1 MGWAGMGWDEQ
12 KVGWI
17 DHLARVHFGHKTLL
31 CGDQIG
37 VILGLLAQAYV
48 MQHQVPRP
56 GPVEEVTKS
65 HRAQPV
71 TTSSFPQHEEVRH
84 CVTQCQSHV
93 SLLCSES
100 GLQNIPSSNVSIS
113 MQVR

>member
-37 VILGLLAQAYV
+37 VILGLLAQARV
-48 MQHQVPRP
+48 MQHQ
-56 GPVEEVTKS
+56 GPEAWTW
-65 HRAQPV
+65 AQ
-71 TTSSFPQHEEVRH
+71 
-84 CVTQCQSHV
+84 
-93 SLLCSES
+93 
-100 GLQNIPSSNVSIS
+100 
-113 MQVR
+113 